1 MYAFPPRFTGLISFI
16 VFSLLFTF
24 SIRESTAQIMMSPE
38 AGSFGL
44 YGGIVQS
51 SLGKQPLA
59 ENAGLSH
66 QYFSGYEVGIKK
78 ELYRGDWFK
87 GNLYIGYLQF
97 GSEEFNLESTVSQNT
112 TVDLKAVK
120 VAVTPLL
127 LKAGSD
133 FIHGYAGGGA
143 FGSMIIEQSIE
154 GYEGSNDYW
163 TTGEELE
170 KIDYGLHLQAG
181 VHVWNFELEF
191 NAQFGQQELG
201 LRRDESKA
209 ESTFYSLTLSYMFI
223 NRNITRKSCKDTRFN

>member
-1 MYAFPPRFTGLISFI
+1 MLLFPPRSNGRYFHVVVFALII
-16 VFSLLFTF
+16 LFAP
-24 SIRESTAQIMMSPE
+24 EGKAQIMMSPE
-38 AGSFGL
+38 SGAFGL

-59 ENAGLSH
+59 ESAGFSH
-66 QYFSGYEVGIKK
+66 QYYSGFEFGIKK

-97 GSEEFNLESTVSQNT
+97 GSEEFHQEAPEWQNT
-112 TVDLKAVK
+112 TIDIKAVK
-120 VAVTPLL
+120 LAMTPLL
-127 LKAGSD
+127 LKVGSD
-133 FIHGYAGGGA
+133 AIHGYAGGGA
-143 FGSMIIEQSIE
+143 FGSLLIEQSIQ
-154 GYEGSNDYW
+154 GYEGANDYW
-163 TTGEELE
+163 TSGEELE

-201 LRRDESKA
+201 LRIDESVA

-223 NRNITRKSCKDTRFN
+223 NRNITRKNCKDTRLY